1 MDITLQRELDDIN
14 SLLNVSSDEKLRLEK
29 QIQNYTNNQLS
40 KLNNTKEQEIYTK
53 INNILKQ
60 MCNQIANEFN
70 IDINL
75 INTIYNNHKVKL
87 KNDFHENSH
96 DETSHESDNN
106 QSDSDS
112 DSDSEQH
119 HTKTNSINTTQNSTN
134 NIQIT
139 QNIPICIEVNKP
151 TKPIKCPAN
160 KGSNGELCG
169 RMTIKTT
176 NFTYCGYHKKYFK
189 P

>member
-60 MCNQIANEFN
+60 LCNQIANEFN

-75 INTIYNNHKVKL
+75 INTIYNNHKIKL
-87 KNDFHENSH
+87 KNDFHQNSH
-96 DETSHESDNN
+96 DQTSHESDNN
-106 QSDSDS
+106 HSDSDS
-112 DSDSEQH
+112 DSDE
-119 HTKTNSINTTQNSTN
+119 
-134 NIQIT
+134 
-139 QNIPICIEVNKP
+139 E
-151 TKPIKCPAN
+151 
-160 KGSNGELCG
+160 
-169 RMTIKTT
+169 
-176 NFTYCGYHKKYFK
+176 
-189 P
+189 